1 MLMSYQ
7 VSTWIR
13 SVYFS
18 VLFLFAS
25 ALLFGQSPQ
34 IAIVHVTVINP
45 DRDEV
50 QSNMTVIVESRRITK
65 VAKTRSS
72 GLSKRSIVVDGR
84 GKFLIPGLWDM
95 HVHASNSTFARSI
108 FLPLLVANGITCVR
122 SMFDDLQT
130 VRQLR
135 DEIGAGNL
143 IGPRIY
149 SPGPILDGPKPE
161 WRGSIAVH
169 DAEAGRSAIR
179 KLKAEGA
186 DFIKVYSH

>member
-1 MLMSYQ
+1 MSYQ

-13 SVYFS
+13 SAYLS
-18 VLFLFAS
+18 VLFLFPS
-25 ALLFGQSPQ
+25 ALLVGQSPQ

-50 QSNMTVIVESRRITK
+50 QSDMTVMVESQRITK

-72 GLSKRSIVVDGR
+72 RVSKRSVVIDGR
-84 GKFLIPGLWDM
+84 GKFLILGLWDM

-108 FLPLLVANGITCVR
+108 FLPLLVANGITGVR

-135 DEIGAGNL
+135 NEIGVGNL

-149 SPGPILDGPKPE
+149 SPGPIVDGPKPE
-161 WRGSIAVH
+161 WRGSMAVH
-169 DAEAGRSAIR
+169 DAERGRSAVR

-186 DFIKVYSH
+186 DFIKSTLH